1 MSTFFNNDSEI
12 FSAEA
17 PGRMDVMGG
26 IADYSGSMLL
36 QMPIRQTTRVRLQ
49 KRKDK
54 LIALQSLHGKNKAD
68 SFAIESAE
76 ISGRSYEELSA
87 LMKTLPGGDWAAYII
102 GCIAVLNLEK
112 KLPVEGLSIE
122 VSSTVPVGKGV
133 SSSAALE
140 IACMK
145 ALTGL
150 YNIETGNTELP
161 LLAQKAENLV
171 VGAPCGLM
179 DQLSSYLGK
188 KNRLIPLQCQPHTV
202 FETIPIPSG
211 VTFCAI
217 DSGIRHAVSGASY
230 SEVRAAAFMA
240 YTIIA
245 KQAGATDTD
254 LLQARQTGR
263 WENLPFGGY
272 LANITP
278 SLFGQH
284 YAGLLP
290 DTISGKEFLENYK
303 TSIDTVTRIVP
314 ETSYRVKACATHPV
328 MENFRI
334 NTFMNLLGSLSR
346 QKDKKKSLT
355 ILGEL
360 MCQSHASYSSV
371 GLGNEHTDD
380 ILDRVRKA
388 GSSSQVYGA
397 RITGGGSGGTVCIL
411 CEGRE
416 GVSAARKIYDEYRRH
431 HRLRSFFFTGS
442 SDGALFLES

>member
-1 MSTFFNNDSEI
+1 MSTLFNNESAI
-12 FSAEA
+12 VTAEA

-36 QMPIRQTTRVRLQ
+36 QMPIRQTTRVRIQ
-49 KRKDK
+49 QRADR
-54 LIALQSLHGKNKAD
+54 LICIQSIHGKNKID
-68 SFAIESAE
+68 SFSIATEVIA
-76 ISGRSYEELSA
+76 GKTYEQLSA
-87 LMKTLPGGDWAAYII
+87 LLRELPGGDWAAYIV
-102 GCIAVLNLEK
+102 GCIAVLHREK
-112 KLPVEGLSIE
+112 QLPLEGLSVE

-145 ALTGL
+145 ALSRLYQIQTGS
-150 YNIETGNTELP
+150 TELP

-202 FETIPIPSG
+202 FETIRIPSG
-211 VTFCAI
+211 ISFCAI

-230 SEVRAAAFMA
+230 SDVRAAAFMA
-240 YTIIA
+240 YTFIA
-245 KQAGATDTD
+245 LQAGASAAD
-254 LLQARQTGR
+254 LENARQTGQ
-263 WENLPFGGY
+263 WEQLPFGGY
-272 LANITP
+272 LANISP
-278 SLFGQH
+278 SVFWQQ

-290 DTISGKEFLENYK
+290 DTMSGREFLDTYR
-303 TSIDTVTRIVP
+303 TSIDTVTRILP
-314 ETSYRVKACATHPV
+314 EKSYQLKACATHPV

-334 NTFMNLLGSLSR
+334 TTFMNVLGALSK
-346 QKDKKKSLT
+346 QKNKKESLT

-380 ILDRVRKA
+380 IVDRVRKA
-388 GSSSQVYGA
+388 GIDSKVYGA

-416 GVSAARKIYDEYRRH
+416 GIITARKIYDEYRRH
-431 HRLRSFFFTGS
+431 HGLRSFFFTGS
-442 SDGALFLES
+442 SDGALYLES